1 MGANTAET
9 ALPGT
14 VQKLTDHLAASYADL
29 FVRPTRSHSSPPG
42 GDRRDRR
49 PLGHH
54 SSAKASHRPDP
65 LGTLARDQHDSG
77 ARGNADHFPGGGSR

>member
-14 VQKLTDHLAASYADL
+14 LQKLTDHLAAFYADL
-29 FVRPTRSHSSPPG
+29 FVRPTRSHSSPSG

-54 SSAKASHRPDP
+54 SSAKALRIALTRAAPAPRP
-65 LGTLARDQHDSG
+65 
-77 ARGNADHFPGGGSR
+77 